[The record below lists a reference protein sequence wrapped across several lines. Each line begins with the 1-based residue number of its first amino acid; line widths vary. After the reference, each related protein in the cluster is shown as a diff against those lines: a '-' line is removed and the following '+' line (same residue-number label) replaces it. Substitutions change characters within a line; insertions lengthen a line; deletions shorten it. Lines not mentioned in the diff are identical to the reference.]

1 MLTLN
6 QRLCK
11 HCNAWLQMEF
21 YDVYF
26 YFFLQSSSSENL
38 PGGSGFIQPDRFT
51 YLTLTIISG
60 TLMMGILFPQGNHSA
75 CVSDISWTVNFALQ
89 MWTLGCNFVVS
100 YSVYKDS
107 AEVLLLVVYTNLLLL
122 LPWKRSGEESG
133 WWWFWFFFL
142 CHSWICLGLD
152 WSYYG
157 DFDSI
162 CFPLLPVLTSCVRE
176 DKYKAYSKGRLL
188 MQ

>member
-1 MLTLN
+1 
-6 QRLCK
+6 
-11 HCNAWLQMEF
+11 MEF

-89 MWTLGCNFVVS
+89 LMWTLGCNFVVL
-100 YSVYKDS
+100 YSVYKDL
-107 AEVLLLVVYTNLLLL
+107 AEKALKKKGVGKQMLMILVIFCVIVEFVLALTGATMGTLIAFVFPSCLFLRAVSEKTN
-122 LPWKRSGEESG
+122 
-133 WWWFWFFFL
+133 
-142 CHSWICLGLD
+142 
-152 WSYYG
+152 
-157 DFDSI
+157 
-162 CFPLLPVLTSCVRE
+162 T
-176 DKYKAYSKGRLL
+176 RLIAKVGC
-188 MQ
+188 